1 MGSICTSRPPHRH
14 TTNTAARGSDWSGPP
29 PTQQQATDTVAGP
42 QTSALMAA
50 RVPWT
55 ASAQIARPA
64 DRHADGREGRKPR
77 NENARFAQTQPIRER
92 GPSTRT
98 ATPLSTSK
106 ASMDAPRRTVERA
119 SVSGLRLV
127 PFSCPTSR
135 ALSTGID
142 ADPPVSTP
150 LPSALS
156 RRCQPSKTARYDSAL
171 VPCRPSSRSSQSP
184 AASLSDTNHARGQR
198 RTRHGSDKR

>member
-1 MGSICTSRPPHRH
+1 MVWTAA
-14 TTNTAARGSDWSGPP
+14 NTAASNRHSCRSADLRAD
-29 PTQQQATDTVAGP
+29 ATRLT
-42 QTSALMAA
+42 
-50 RVPWT
+50 WT
-55 ASAQIARPA
+55 AIVCRNYP
-64 DRHADGREGRKPR
+64 HGREGRKPR

-127 PFSCPTSR
+127 PFSRPTSR

-150 LPSALS
+150 HPCALS
-156 RRCQPSKTARYDSAL
+156 RRCQPSKTARYDSPL

-198 RTRHGSDKR
+198 RPRHGSDKR